1 MWFKFKLARAQW
13 LIVLLAVLLQ
23 RSPAIRVLT
32 ILEKSLSRPV
42 ARIVQGTTWLATTM
56 GVFHATAGATQF
68 NTAPGRSPF
77 GASVGEDF
85 EMTFTVTGAPVEPS
99 RWVIKGN
106 LAPGL
111 SLISNT
117 NSVLEADQIMGSV
130 ILVRGQPTTAGIYV
144 ISAQAFNTSGQ
155 TDNNEYEVQ
164 INVAAPP
171 PQFLWN
177 PQSMSVPMGGRAQ
190 FFFEA
195 EEEVDTIRW
204 RKNGMSLDG
213 ESGPTL
219 ILAETN
225 ALDAGVYSVSITKN
239 GVESISAGA
248 TLTIEDDAAA
258 VTVELSNQGF
268 VEQEG
273 DVLESRLV
281 IEGPSAAT
289 ILLRGLGPELEG
301 ANAPGVLGDPRLE
314 LSRLVFEGEEEVGTQ
329 LLLFNNDWEVDSNA
343 AELAAVLA
351 ANGKSLEAGSK
362 DSAILVTLPEGVYRV
377 KLSGDGEWNGTG
389 LAEMTVIE

>member
-164 INVAAPP
+164 INVEQIGKAFTFVNNVVGPHLFCQRTTHLALPSSRRP
-171 PQFLWN
+171 HYCPHYC
-177 PQSMSVPMGGRAQ
+177 PHSGG
-190 FFFEA
+190 
-195 EEEVDTIRW
+195 IH
-204 RKNGMSLDG
+204 LD
-213 ESGPTL
+213 SPTL
-219 ILAETN
+219 VAPTGFEP
-225 ALDAGVYSVSITKN
+225 AL
-239 GVESISAGA
+239 
-248 TLTIEDDAAA
+248 
-258 VTVELSNQGF
+258 
-268 VEQEG
+268 
-273 DVLESRLV
+273 
-281 IEGPSAAT
+281 P
-289 ILLRGLGPELEG
+289 P
-301 ANAPGVLGDPRLE
+301 
-314 LSRLVFEGEEEVGTQ
+314 
-329 LLLFNNDWEVDSNA
+329 
-343 AELAAVLA
+343 
-351 ANGKSLEAGSK
+351 
-362 DSAILVTLPEGVYRV
+362 
-377 KLSGDGEWNGTG
+377 
-389 LAEMTVIE
+389 